1 MTGVISEFGRIPSA
15 NKPDVVATMFDFL
28 ALAVMRRVVISGTLH
43 LTDAGGTTHRLGG
56 SADGPDAHITVK
68 DSRTLWRL
76 MMQPDL
82 AFGEAYMDGRLVVPE
97 DGLEPLVALLMQNSA
112 HWARHW
118 SGRATLTIGHCMAWL
133 RHLNLPGRSRR
144 NVAHHYD
151 LTDELFA
158 SFLDP
163 WRQYSCGYF
172 HTAKDSLDQAQVTK
186 LARLAAK
193 LNLAE
198 GNSVLD
204 IGCGWAGLARAL
216 ASCRDNV
223 AVTGI
228 TLSEQQ
234 FAYARQ
240 AAADAGLDDRLN
252 FALRDYRHQS
262 GQFDRIVSVGMLEH
276 VGPRGLPVF
285 FNKVRTSLAPGGVAL
300 IHTIA
305 VHHRARPVNRWLTR
319 YIFPG
324 GYLPSIQQ
332 LMKASEGRG
341 LKVLDMEVMRGHY
354 AETLRHWR
362 LRFQQHDERMTEIHD
377 ARFVRM
383 WNFYLLGCEYFFRCQ
398 HGMVVQL
405 QLSDNHNA
413 VPESR
418 SFISNL
424 ENDFRNRL
432 CRNVPSGKTSH
443 SAT

>member
-1 MTGVISEFGRIPSA
+1 MIGVISEFGRIPSA
-15 NKPDVVATMFDFL
+15 NKPDVVATMFDFI
-28 ALAVMRRVVISGTLH
+28 ALAVMRRVVASGTLH
-43 LTDAGGTTHRLGG
+43 LTDAGGRTHRLGG
-56 SADGPDAHITVK
+56 TSPGPDAHITVK

-76 MMQPDL
+76 ATQPDL
-82 AFGEAYMDGRLVVPE
+82 AFGEAYMDGRLSVH
-97 DGLEPLVALLMQNSA
+97 DGGLEPLVNLLMSNSA
-112 HWARHW
+112 PWSRHW
-118 SGRATLTIGHCMAWL
+118 SGRITLAVGHCTAWL

-151 LTDELFA
+151 LTDDLFA

-163 WRQYSCGYF
+163 WRQYSCAYF
-172 HTAKDSLDQAQVTK
+172 HRTNDSLEQAQLNK

-193 LNLAE
+193 LDLRD

-204 IGCGWAGLARAL
+204 IGCGWGGLARAL
-216 ASCRDNV
+216 AVCRDDIT
-223 AVTGI
+223 VTGI

-234 FAYARQ
+234 FAHARQ
-240 AAADAGLDDRLN
+240 AADKAGLGERLA

-262 GQFDRIVSVGMLEH
+262 GTFDRIVSVGMLEH

-285 FNKVRTSLAPGGVAL
+285 FDKIRSSLAPGGVAL
-300 IHTIA
+300 VHTIA

-324 GYLPSIQQ
+324 GYLPSIHQ
-332 LMKASEGRG
+332 LVKASEGRG
-341 LKVLDMEVMRGHY
+341 MKILDMEVMRGHY

-362 LRFQQHDERMTEIHD
+362 QRFLARRDRMAEIYD

-383 WNFYLLGCEYFFRCQ
+383 WEFYLLECEYFFRCQ

-405 QLSDNHNA
+405 QLSDDQQA

-418 SFISNL
+418 RFINDL
-424 ENDFRNRL
+424 EREFRNRL
-432 CRNVPSGKTSH
+432 CQDVPSGKTSR
-443 SAT
+443 SAR

>member
-1 MTGVISEFGRIPSA
+1 
-15 NKPDVVATMFDFL
+15 MFDFL
-28 ALAVMRRVVISGTLH
+28 ALAVIGRVVAAGTLH

-56 SADGPDAHITVK
+56 RTPGPEAHVTVK

-76 MMQPDL
+76 MIQPDL
-82 AFGEAYMDGRLVVPE
+82 AFGEAYMDGRLQVPE
-97 DGLEPLVALLMQNSA
+97 GGLEPLVNLLMSNSA
-112 HWARHW
+112 PWARHW
-118 SGRATLTIGHCMAWL
+118 SGRVTLAFAHCMAWL

-151 LTDELFA
+151 LTDALFA

-163 WRQYSCGYF
+163 WRQYSCAYF
-172 HTAKDSLDQAQVTK
+172 HHPEDSLEQAQITK

-193 LNLAE
+193 LDLQD
-198 GNSVLD
+198 GHSVLD
-204 IGCGWAGLARAL
+204 IGCGWGGLARAL
-216 ASCRDNV
+216 ATCREDV
-223 AVTGI
+223 TVTGI
-228 TLSEQQ
+228 TLSNQQ
-234 FAYARQ
+234 YAHAQQ
-240 AAADAGLDDRLN
+240 AAKDAGLAGRLR
-252 FALRDYRHQS
+252 FALRDYRHQT

-285 FNKVRTSLAPGGVAL
+285 FDKIRSSLRPGGVAL
-300 IHTIA
+300 IHSIA

-332 LMKASEGRG
+332 LVRATEGRG
-341 LKVLDMEVMRGHY
+341 IKIMDMEVMRGHY

-362 LRFQQHDERMTEIHD
+362 QRFLAQRERMTGIYD

-383 WNFYLLGCEYFFRCQ
+383 WEFYLLGCEYFFRCQ

-405 QLSDNHNA
+405 LLSDNQKA

-424 ENDFRNRL
+424 EDQFRNRL
-432 CRNVPSGKTSH
+432 CQDAPSGKTSRL
-443 SAT
+443 AR

>member
-1 MTGVISEFGRIPSA
+1 MIGVISEFGRISSA
-15 NKPDVVATMFDFL
+15 NKPDVVVTMFDFL
-28 ALAVMRRVVISGTLH
+28 ALAVMRRVVASGTLL
-43 LTDAGGTTHRLGG
+43 LTDAGGTTHRLGDKT
-56 SADGPDAHITVK
+56 AGPLAHITVK

-76 MMQPDL
+76 MIQPDL
-82 AFGEAYMDGRLVVPE
+82 AFGEAYMDGRLTVAE
-97 DGLEPLVALLMQNSA
+97 DGLEPLVNLLMSNSA
-112 HWARHW
+112 HWSRHW
-118 SGRATLTIGHCMAWL
+118 SGRLTLAIGHSMAWL

-151 LTDELFA
+151 LTDDLFA

-163 WRQYSCGYF
+163 WRQYSCAYF
-172 HTAKDSLDQAQVTK
+172 HAADDGLDRAQVTK

-193 LNLAE
+193 LHLQD

-204 IGCGWAGLARAL
+204 IGCGWGGLARAL
-216 ASCRDNV
+216 ATCREDV
-223 AVTGI
+223 TVTGI

-234 FAYARQ
+234 FAHAVE
-240 AAADAGLDDRLN
+240 AADASGLGGQLT

-262 GQFDRIVSVGMLEH
+262 GSFDRIVSVGMLEH

-285 FNKVRTSLAPGGVAL
+285 FDKVRACLAPGGVAL
-300 IHTIA
+300 VHTIA

-332 LMKASEGRG
+332 LIKASEGKG
-341 LKVLDMEVMRGHY
+341 LKILDMEVMRIHY

-362 LRFQQHDERMTEIHD
+362 LRFLAQRDHMTRIYD

-383 WNFYLLGCEYFFRCQ
+383 WEFYLLGCEYFFRCQ

-405 QLSDNHNA
+405 QLSDDQLA
-413 VPESR
+413 TPVSR
-418 SFISNL
+418 SFINDL
-424 ENDFRNRL
+424 EHEFRNRL
-432 CRNVPSGKTSH
+432 CRNAPSGKTSR
-443 SAT
+443 SSK